1 MRRAQSSA
9 TIRRAHRDRTDRLIG
24 QTQRRLAAFTLILV
38 TALLVGVGVATAL
51 VATRLMDT
59 NVDLA
64 LEAAAAAA
72 TQASGDAGEGV
83 EAEHQPAS
91 ADTFVLILD
100 ARGKVLANP
109 NGVSVSALPDIAAL
123 DAAATSG
130 RDIRSGRYGGTD
142 IRILTLPSAVA
153 TGGEDNS
160 SSDQGFVQAGFVL
173 TFHEQQ
179 ESQLLWTIAI
189 VSLAGFAG
197 AALVTLLVTR
207 RALVPIRAAFATE
220 RRFVAAASHEL
231 RTPVAIVRASAEI
244 LEREQLVAA
253 DGQPFVADIVSETDR
268 MGRLVGDLLALA
280 SAEAGA
286 VDVELH
292 RLDLV
297 VWLTDLGRRAESM
310 AGAHG
315 LTLRT
320 ALPDPASVVVDADED
335 RLTQLVLILV
345 DNAIEHSPKGGDIT
359 LGLALTAGK
368 AVISVSDQGPGVPLA
383 ERERI
388 FEPFARLPGER
399 RSATG
404 SGLGLAIARQL
415 AGRHDGDMAVEDAP
429 GGGARFVL
437 RLPLRSAGAATA
449 APSGASL
456 PGVGA

>member
-1 MRRAQSSA
+1 MRLARPA
-9 TIRRAHRDRTDRLIG
+9 TMSRRAHRDRTERLVA
-24 QTQRRLAAFTLILV
+24 QTQRRLAGFTLLLV

-59 NVDLA
+59 NVDRA
-64 LEAAAAAA
+64 LEAAAASV
-72 TQASGDAGEGV
+72 TQPSEDGAEAV

-91 ADTFVLILD
+91 ADTFVLVVD
-100 ARGKVLANP
+100 TQGKVLANP
-109 NGVSVSALPDIAAL
+109 NGVPVQELPDTAAL
-123 DAAATSG
+123 DAAARTG
-130 RDIRSGRYGGTD
+130 RDIRSGTYGGID
-142 IRILTLPSAVA
+142 IRILTLPAPTSTGGDDNG
-153 TGGEDNS
+153 TGGE
-160 SSDQGFVQAGFVL
+160 GFVQAGFVL
-173 TFHEQQ
+173 TLHEQQ

-189 VSLAGFAG
+189 VSLAGLAG

-220 RRFVAAASHEL
+220 RRFVASASHEL

-244 LEREQLVAA
+244 LDREQLVAT
-253 DGQPFVADIVSETDR
+253 DGQPFVTDIMSETDR

-292 RLDLV
+292 RMDLM
-297 VWLTDLGRRAESM
+297 VWLSDLGRRAESM

-320 ALPDPASVVVDADED
+320 TLPDHGRVPVDADED

-345 DNAIEHSPKGGDIT
+345 DNAIEHSPSGGVIT
-359 LGLALTAGK
+359 LGLAVTAGR
-368 AVISVSDQGPGVPLA
+368 AVVSVSDQGPGVPVA
-383 ERERI
+383 DRERI

-415 AGRHDGDMAVEDAP
+415 AGRHDGDMTVEEAS

-437 RLPLRSAGAATA
+437 RLPLRSA
-449 APSGASL
+449 
-456 PGVGA
+456 